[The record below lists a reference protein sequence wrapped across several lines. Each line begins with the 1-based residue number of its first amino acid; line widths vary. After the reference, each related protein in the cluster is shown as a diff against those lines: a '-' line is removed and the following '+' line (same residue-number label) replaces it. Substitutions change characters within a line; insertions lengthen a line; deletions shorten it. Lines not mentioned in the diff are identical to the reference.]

1 MKQSVRNAL
10 EVARGAL
17 FSQQSELMRDIA
29 RINRS
34 LDECIKN
41 GKEVSS
47 HDTSML
53 NVAKGQLADTVLA
66 REALYSYELDSI

>member
-17 FSQQSELMRDIA
+17 FSQQSELMGDIA

-34 LDECIKN
+34 IDECVKN

-53 NVAKGQLADTVLA
+53 NVAKGRLADTVLA
-66 REALYSYELDSI
+66 RETLYSYELDSI